1 VSSNN
6 SVVEI
11 PPTTVDPIAK
21 SNAQNKNKKQAQYD
35 AH

>member
-1 VSSNN
+1 MSSNN

-11 PPTTVDPIAK
+11 PPTTIDPIAK
-21 SNAQNKNKKQAQYD
+21 SNAQNKKQAQYD